1 LKKRRLINGKE
12 LVFKKPGD
20 ESDEEEVD
28 EAVGHDEV
36 GPPDAAEA
44 AQEAP
49 EETPRVAQEQ
59 RITIHEDD

>member
-1 LKKRRLINGKE
+1 M
-12 LVFKKPGD
+12 FKKPGD